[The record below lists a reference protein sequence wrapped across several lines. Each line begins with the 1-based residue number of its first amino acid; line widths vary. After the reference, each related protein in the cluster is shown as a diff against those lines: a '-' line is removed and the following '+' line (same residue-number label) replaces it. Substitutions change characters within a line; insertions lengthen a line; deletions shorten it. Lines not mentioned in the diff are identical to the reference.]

1 MDRQLTLN
9 DSFQLCGKGL
19 HTGLELT
26 VTFRPAPAGYGYR
39 IRRTDLSGQPIIDAL
54 AENVQETTRGTVL
67 AKDNAKVSTIEHAMA
82 ALYSAGIDNCHIEV
96 NGPEFPILDGSA
108 SYYVENIGKVGIAE
122 QDAPKDYYIVKSK
135 IGIEDKATGSSITIL
150 PDDRFSAD
158 VLISFQSD
166 ILGEQKASIDNLK
179 DFPTSL
185 AGSRT
190 FVFVREIE
198 PLLGAGLIKGG
209 DLDNAIVIYD
219 REMPQERLDRIS
231 ETMKVQ
237 KTDATKPGYIMH
249 RPLTWPN
256 EPARHKLLDLI
267 GDLALIGKPV
277 KGRIIAVRPGHTIN
291 NRFARILRENIMK
304 QY

>member
-1 MDRQLTLN
+1 MDKQLTLK
-9 DSFQLCGKGL
+9 DSFQLSGKGL

-26 VTFRPAPAGYGYR
+26 VTFKPAPAGYGYR
-39 IRRTDLSGQPIIDAL
+39 IQRTDLSGRPVINAL

-67 AKDNAKVSTIEHAMA
+67 VKGEAKVSTIEHAMA

-108 SYYVENIGKVGIAE
+108 QYYVENIRKVGITE
-122 QDAPKDYYIVKSK
+122 QDAPKDYFTVTERIDV
-135 IGIEDKATGSSITIL
+135 EDPATGSSIAIV
-150 PDDRFSAD
+150 PDDRFNAD

-166 ILGEQKASIDNLK
+166 ILGEQKAVIGNLSE
-179 DFPTSL
+179 FPENIAS
-185 AGSRT
+185 SRT

-219 REMPQERLDRIS
+219 REMPQERLDRIA
-231 ETMKVQ
+231 EIMKVQ
-237 KTDATKPGYIMH
+237 KTDATKLGFIMH

-267 GDLALIGKPV
+267 GDLSLAGKPI

-291 NRFARILRENIMK
+291 NKFARKLRENIIK
-304 QY
+304 

>member
-1 MDRQLTLN
+1 MDRQQTLN

-19 HTGLELT
+19 HTGQELT
-26 VTFRPAPAGYGYR
+26 VTLKPAPVGYGYK
-39 IRRTDLSGQPIIDAL
+39 IQRTDLSGQPIIDAL

-67 AKDNAKVSTIEHAMA
+67 VKGEAKVSTIEHAMA

-108 SYYVENIGKVGIAE
+108 LYYVENIGKVGITE
-122 QDAPKDYYIVKSK
+122 QDAPKDYYIVKSR
-135 IGIEDKATGSSITIL
+135 IEIEDKATGSSIAIL
-150 PDDRFSAD
+150 PDDRFRAD

-166 ILGEQKASIDNLK
+166 ILGEQKAAIDNLK

-185 AGSRT
+185 ASSRT

-219 REMPQERLDRIS
+219 KEMPQERLDRIS
-231 ETMKVQ
+231 GIMKVQ
-237 KTDATKPGYIMH
+237 KADATKLGYIMH

-267 GDLALIGKPV
+267 GDLSLIGRPIR
-277 KGRIIAVRPGHTIN
+277 GRVIAVRPGHTIN
-291 NRFARILRENIMK
+291 NRFARILREDIIK
-304 QY
+304 

>member
-1 MDRQLTLN
+1 MDRQQTLK

-19 HTGLELT
+19 HTGQELT
-26 VTFRPAPAGYGYR
+26 VTFKPAPVGYGYK
-39 IRRTDLSGQPIIDAL
+39 IQRTDLNGQPIIDAL

-67 AKDNAKVSTIEHAMA
+67 VKGEAKVSTIEHAMA

-108 SYYVENIGKVGIAE
+108 LYYVENIGKVGITE
-122 QDAPKDYYIVKSK
+122 QDAPKDYYIVKSR
-135 IGIEDKATGSSITIL
+135 IEIEDKATGSSIAIL
-150 PDDRFSAD
+150 PDDRFRAD

-166 ILGEQKASIDNLK
+166 ILGEQKAAIDNLK

-185 AGSRT
+185 ASSRT

-219 REMPQERLDRIS
+219 KEMPQERLDRIS
-231 ETMKVQ
+231 GIMKVQ
-237 KTDATKPGYIMH
+237 KADATKLGYIMH

-267 GDLALIGKPV
+267 GDLSLIGRPIR
-277 KGRIIAVRPGHTIN
+277 GRVIAVRPGHTIN
-291 NRFARILRENIMK
+291 NRFARILREDIIK
-304 QY
+304 

>member
-1 MDRQLTLN
+1 MDRQLTLK
-9 DSFQLCGKGL
+9 DSFQLSGKGL

-26 VTFRPAPAGYGYR
+26 VKFNPAPANYGYR
-39 IRRTDLSGQPIIDAL
+39 IQRVDLSGQPVIDAL

-67 AKDNAKVSTIEHAMA
+67 VRGEAKVSTIEHAMA

-108 SYYVENIGKVGIAE
+108 AYYVENIGRVGIAE

-135 IGIEDKATGSSITIL
+135 IGIEDKDTGSSIIIL
-150 PDDRFSAD
+150 PDDRFNAD
-158 VLISFQSD
+158 VLVSFQSD
-166 ILGEQKASIDNLK
+166 ILGEQKAEINDLR
-179 DFPTSL
+179 DFPSEI
-185 AGSRT
+185 ASSRT

-231 ETMKVQ
+231 EIMKVQ
-237 KTDATKPGYIMH
+237 KTNATKLGYIMH
-249 RPLTWPN
+249 RPLAWPN

-267 GDLALIGKPV
+267 GDLSLIGRPI
-277 KGRIIAVRPGHTIN
+277 KGRVIAVRPGHTIN
-291 NRFARILRENIMK
+291 NRFARILREDIIK
-304 QY
+304 